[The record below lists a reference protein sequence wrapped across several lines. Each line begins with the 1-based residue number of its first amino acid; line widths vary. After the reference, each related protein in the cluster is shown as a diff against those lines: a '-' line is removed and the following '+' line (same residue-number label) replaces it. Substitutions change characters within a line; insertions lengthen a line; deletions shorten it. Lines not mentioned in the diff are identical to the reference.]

1 MRRHIHEGSGV
12 GRWCVLAFTVCA
24 SFCLHAQEWLQPVAG
39 GRSLSASRQA
49 RPPAPAAGQRA
60 QTTPPATAGLFKG
73 RRPSAGGEWTG
84 TSTWP
89 GLSLQIRI
97 SVDPTGAT
105 VTSLFTQVDCTSGR
119 GGARNEWS
127 GESEIDD
134 AGRFAFPGELG
145 RKTKGRFGPDSFA
158 SGAMR
163 FSALTRAFE
172 GHFVSDDVIE
182 GTYSS
187 PVELKCG
194 DEFARVTGA
203 WTARRRDAAPAPANA
218 QAGPATRSAD
228 PAPAGAFSIRDE
240 YFINRSFQETSDA
253 DFSLKM
259 EGDSFTVGALG
270 GAAGRLK
277 FWNAK
282 PLFWGHG
289 AMITFI
295 DVVSLS
301 GYSFASDTSDP
312 LKFQV
317 DREKGFT
324 YIKGKGTVSMPDG
337 KIVKLPPR

>member
-24 SFCLHAQEWLQPVAG
+24 SFCLHAQERLQPVAE

-240 YFINRSFQETSDA
+240 YFINRSFQETSPQILERQAPVLGTRGNDHIHRRGVSERLFIRQRHQRPAEVPGRSGEGVYLHQGQGNRFDA
-253 DFSLKM
+253 RRQ
-259 EGDSFTVGALG
+259 DS
-270 GAAGRLK
+270 
-277 FWNAK
+277 
-282 PLFWGHG
+282 
-289 AMITFI
+289 
-295 DVVSLS
+295 
-301 GYSFASDTSDP
+301 
-312 LKFQV
+312 QV
-317 DREKGFT
+317 ATAIG
-324 YIKGKGTVSMPDG
+324 
-337 KIVKLPPR
+337 